1 MTDDT
6 TIYYLEILPNYVTSG
21 PVHMEIEKSTSGDPT
36 AVKVLASQ
44 EGYFKPQSES
54 DWIHYNQND
63 LIVESKISEETTIKY
78 LVLDTNSKGQEI
90 NNIKISIIPRWW
102 KI

>member
-1 MTDDT
+1 
-6 TIYYLEILPNYVTSG
+6 
-21 PVHMEIEKSTSGDPT
+21 MEIEKSTSGNPT
-36 AVKVLASQ
+36 TVRVLASK

-54 DWIHYNQND
+54 DWIHYNPND

-78 LVLDTNSKGQEI
+78 LVLDTASKEQET
-90 NNIKISIIPRWW
+90 NDIKISIIPRWW